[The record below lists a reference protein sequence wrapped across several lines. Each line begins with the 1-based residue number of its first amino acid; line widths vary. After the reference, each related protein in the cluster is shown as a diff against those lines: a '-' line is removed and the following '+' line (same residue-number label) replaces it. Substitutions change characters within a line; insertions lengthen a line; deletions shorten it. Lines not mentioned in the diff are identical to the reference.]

1 MVQRLVESLTAEV
14 SVRLLD
20 RRTGAEIFSGS
31 GRNAGL
37 EVGGETAS
45 LGIRG

>member
-1 MVQRLVESLTAEV
+1 MESLTAEV

-20 RRTGAEIFSGS
+20 RRTGREIFSGT

-37 EVGGETAS
+37 EVGGEFDS
-45 LGIRG
+45 ILK